1 MMNEA
6 WQRSQYACDVDG
18 IVSIDPVF
26 IQKMVE
32 INGNVTLEDGTV
44 LTGKNTAEYMLN
56 TIYKEVPVSLQ
67 DTYFEYIAS
76 TIMNNAF
83 SNMDIT
89 KMMKV
94 AQSIGELTRNRH
106 FYAYTFH
113 DDEANISKVPDSP
126 RALQTAKP
134 IRKWAFTS
142 TNRIRRSWM
151 VYRP

>member
-1 MMNEA
+1 MLRNMPCSRSPWDSPFDIRDTFAVPDIARNAEMMNEA

-94 AQSIGELTRNRH
+94 AQSIGEINQEPSFLRIH
-106 FYAYTFH
+106 
-113 DDEANISKVPDSP
+113 VP
-126 RALQTAKP
+126 
-134 IRKWAFTS
+134 
-142 TNRIRRSWM
+142 
-151 VYRP
+151 